1 MYVIWSSIRKK
12 LLKKKL
18 YDFEENITIV
28 SYNFMLSDTSDTFIY
43 WIY

>member
-28 SYNFMLSDTSDTFIY
+28 SYNFMLSDTFIY